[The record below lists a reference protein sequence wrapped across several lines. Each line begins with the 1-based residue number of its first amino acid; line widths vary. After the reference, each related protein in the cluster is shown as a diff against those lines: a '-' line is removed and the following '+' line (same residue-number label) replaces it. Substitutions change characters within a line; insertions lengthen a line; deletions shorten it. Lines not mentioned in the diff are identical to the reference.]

1 MGKIFD
7 PAFMLQSTQEIL
19 TALPVTL
26 FLAFIAAGIGLVIA
40 FAVALTRYFKVRVLS
55 DICKV
60 YVSYIRG
67 TPALVQIMLVY
78 FGIPLILRVLNEYLG
93 TSFNVNG
100 VPRMVFAIVALS
112 FNAGAYMSETI
123 RSALLAVDVGQLEAA
138 YSVNMSV
145 RQALVRIVIP
155 QAFAVAIPP
164 LANTL
169 VSLIKETSLVFTIRS
184 STSWRGPGLSAPGAI
199 VFLRFT
205 WWFRLSTGLSVP
217 ESPGSW
223 GWPKNG
229 PADTNGAWPHDTAGT
244 HQQVLWWQSRIT

>member
-7 PAFMLQSTQEIL
+7 PAFMLHSTPEIL

-26 FLAFIAAGIGLVIA
+26 FLAFIAGGIGLAIA
-40 FAVALTRYFKVRVLS
+40 FGVALTRYFNVRFLTG
-55 DICKV
+55 ICKA

-78 FGIPLILRVLNEYLG
+78 FGIPLILRALNEYFG
-93 TSFNVNG
+93 TAFNVNG

-145 RQALVRIVIP
+145 KQALIRIVVP
-155 QAFAVAIPP
+155 QAFGIALPP

-169 VSLIKETSLVFTIRS
+169 VSLIKETSLVFTISIIDLMARARIVGSRGYRFFEIYVIVSIIYWILCTGVGRLLGMAEKRARKYERS
-184 STSWRGPGLSAPGAI
+184 IHS
-199 VFLRFT
+199 
-205 WWFRLSTGLSVP
+205 
-217 ESPGSW
+217 
-223 GWPKNG
+223 
-229 PADTNGAWPHDTAGT
+229 
-244 HQQVLWWQSRIT
+244 

>member
-7 PAFMLQSTQEIL
+7 PAFMLQSTPEIL

-55 DICKV
+55 EICKV

-78 FGIPLILRVLNEYLG
+78 FGIPLLLRVLNEYLG
-93 TSFNVNG
+93 TGFNVNG

-123 RSALLAVDVGQLEAA
+123 RSALLSVDVGQLEAA

-145 RQALVRIVIP
+145 KQALVRIVIP

-169 VSLIKETSLVFTIRS
+169 VSLIKETSLVFTISIIDLMARARIVGS
-184 STSWRGPGLSAPGAI
+184 RGYRFFEIYVVVSI
-199 VFLRFT
+199 VY
-205 WWFRLSTGLSVP
+205 WIICAGIARLLGMAEKRTRKY
-217 ESPGSW
+217 ER
-223 GWPKNG
+223 N
-229 PADTNGAWPHDTAGT
+229 AA
-244 HQQVLWWQSRIT
+244 

>member
-1 MGKIFD
+1 MGRIFD
-7 PAFMLQSTQEIL
+7 PAFMLQSTPEIL

-26 FLAFIAAGIGLVIA
+26 FLAFIAGGIGLIIA
-40 FAVALTRYFKVRVLS
+40 FGVALVRYFNVRFLTGL
-55 DICKV
+55 CKA

-78 FGIPLILRVLNEYLG
+78 FGIPLILRALNEYLG
-93 TSFNVNG
+93 TGFNVNG

-145 RQALVRIVIP
+145 RQALVRIVVP
-155 QAFAVAIPP
+155 QAFGIALPP

-169 VSLIKETSLVFTIRS
+169 VSLIKETSLVFTISIIDLMARARIVGS
-184 STSWRGPGLSAPGAI
+184 RGY
-199 VFLRFT
+199 RFFEIYVVVSIIYWILCT
-205 WWFRLSTGLSVP
+205 GVGRLLGMAEKQARKYERNIAV
-217 ESPGSW
+217 
-223 GWPKNG
+223 
-229 PADTNGAWPHDTAGT
+229 
-244 HQQVLWWQSRIT
+244 

>member
-7 PAFMLQSTQEIL
+7 PAFMLQSTPEIL

-40 FAVALTRYFKVRVLS
+40 FAVALMRYFKVRVLS

-93 TSFNVNG
+93 TNFNVNG

-145 RQALVRIVIP
+145 KQALVRIVIP

-169 VSLIKETSLVFTIRS
+169 VSLIKETSLVFTISIIDLMARARIVGARGYRFFEIYVVVSIVYWIICAGISRLLGMAEKRARRYERS
-184 STSWRGPGLSAPGAI
+184 VAP
-199 VFLRFT
+199 
-205 WWFRLSTGLSVP
+205 
-217 ESPGSW
+217 
-223 GWPKNG
+223 
-229 PADTNGAWPHDTAGT
+229 
-244 HQQVLWWQSRIT
+244 